1 MNLNIG
7 MYAAK
12 GVLHRVRSYTHFPTF
27 EMDSQSPPPPTGVYT
42 VHPNPLRHSDPVRQ
56 ALCAAEQ
63 AQTCLPG
70 QRALNEA
77 CSCQLCSQIRPHLAD
92 KCDKC
97 RIRKVFR
104 HHLSMCELL
113 YPSQRHQLPEL
124 LLRPRLEH
132 VQLPGGEESL
142 LEYVTQC

>member
-1 MNLNIG
+1 MQRKVYSIELGPTLIFQHSKWTPNPH
-7 MYAAK
+7 
-12 GVLHRVRSYTHFPTF
+12 LHQPEYTI
-27 EMDSQSPPPPTGVYT
+27 
-42 VHPNPLRHSDPVRQ
+42 HPNPLRHSDPVRQ